1 MHVIEFKY
9 QHEASIWYSGRHVA
23 MMDDQLDY
31 FTMDRP
37 PRDVGEELEDLSKN
51 LKKSMQVLEHQIRTM
66 PAKIERMNLKEKWKG
81 VSGFF
86 QKNKEILK

>member
-9 QHEASIWYSGRHVA
+9 LHEASIWYSGRHVA

-37 PRDVGEELEDLSKN
+37 PREVGEEI
-51 LKKSMQVLEHQIRTM
+51 EH
-66 PAKIERMNLKEKWKG
+66 L
-81 VSGFF
+81 
-86 QKNKEILK
+86 